1 MTPESYLNLAGNC
14 VSVAICLYMLNYFM
28 RRDEVRENDIRKII
42 DNNTKAVEQSTKAVE
57 HNTEIINEL
66 KNSLTEKISVF
77 EGLKEIV
84 KNSRSGS
91 NATRQNSN

>member
-1 MTPESYLNLAGNC
+1 MTPEIYLQLAGNC
-14 VSVAICLYMLNYFM
+14 VSVAICLYLLNYFM
-28 RRDEVRENDIRKII
+28 KRDEVRENDIRKII

-77 EGLKEIV
+77 EGLREIV
-84 KNSRSGS
+84 RNSKVS
-91 NATRQNSN
+91 NGTR